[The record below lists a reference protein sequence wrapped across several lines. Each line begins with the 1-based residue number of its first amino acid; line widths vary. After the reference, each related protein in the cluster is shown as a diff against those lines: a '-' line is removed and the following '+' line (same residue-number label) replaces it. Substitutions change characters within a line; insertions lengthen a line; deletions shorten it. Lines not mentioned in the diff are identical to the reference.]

1 VCGVCDG
8 DGTSCQSGCESLEGY
23 WGCDDIC
30 NGLVEDECEV
40 CGGDG
45 PEENYDCDGNC
56 INIDCAGECAKNIFL
71 WGVCYNIS
79 ETYGLYLSSSITLNQ
94 LSGGIPSEIGNLYN
108 LNYIYLEDNN
118 LTGGIPPE
126 IGNLPNLI
134 NLWLGGNQLTGQIP
148 SEIGGLTTLTSLNLG
163 DNQLTGEIP
172 PEIGQLEQLDQLVL
186 NANQLSGEIPS
197 EIGHLTN
204 LTLLILREN
213 QLTGEIPQTVCD
225 LIESIDLGINY
236 YILDGN
242 NLTNTCE

>member
-1 VCGVCDG
+1 MKKLILLSVILIVGCDLFEPIDCTGIRGGTSIKDVCGVCDG

-94 LSGGIPSEIGNLYN
+94 
-108 LNYIYLEDNN
+108 
-118 LTGGIPPE
+118 
-126 IGNLPNLI
+126 
-134 NLWLGGNQLTGQIP
+134 
-148 SEIGGLTTLTSLNLG
+148 
-163 DNQLTGEIP
+163 
-172 PEIGQLEQLDQLVL
+172 
-186 NANQLSGEIPS
+186 
-197 EIGHLTN
+197 
-204 LTLLILREN
+204 
-213 QLTGEIPQTVCD
+213 
-225 LIESIDLGINY
+225 
-236 YILDGN
+236 
-242 NLTNTCE
+242 